1 VGRVAAAD
9 PRVGSQFAGYRIV
22 GLVGRGATS
31 SVYRAV
37 ELRLERE
44 VALKL
49 LSPELS
55 EDRRF
60 ERRFL
65 RESKL
70 AASLEHP
77 NVIPIFAAGQVED
90 QLYIAMRLI
99 EGGDLKTLLD
109 EHRRLPKERA
119 LALCAQLASALDAAH
134 TSGLV
139 HRDVKPSNVLL
150 ERDAARKEHAFL
162 ADFGLTKAVA
172 ATRASTQTGRMIG
185 TIDYMAPEQIRGD
198 DVDGRADLYSLGCL
212 LYECLVGEPPF
223 TRGSEVA
230 TLYAHLH
237 DAPPRAS
244 EQLPVLPPALDDVF
258 ARALAKEPAQRYE
271 TCGELVAAARTALGL
286 PEHETGAW
294 RLRPRRRWLVLAVA
308 GIAVAAAAATALALA
323 VGGGGHAV
331 AATHYRVSLPGYR
344 VTASERVPGGAP
356 GAYLPFVGLYAAVDD
371 GTGPAASKQSA
382 KATGEIVFRF
392 DSDQFEAGGGD
403 FSGAAPGS
411 VLGYVVDWNT
421 SGGTF
426 VQLPVTKS
434 GLTDGN
440 SIHAEIALPAEYRSI
455 GRYIPLAI
463 HQEPNE
469 VTATVNLQEVV
480 RKIHAAGADTRSA
493 KYVGLYLNA
502 NGARNPFKRT
512 SFTDT
517 VTTRPCADPA
527 CKTLGP
533 EASDTIRIELPQD
546 LKVQAA
552 SHALYGQPVTFA
564 GTGVPGRLITIAYTG
579 KPGSAP
585 PCTPSTVRPHRCGPK
600 LGPAWIGDDAYS
612 TSVRADGSWSLA
624 VPLTPA
630 YGDGFGPS
638 GRYSA
643 IQWSDES
650 LRGGPLFGGA
660 YSVIQEAPRNTVVA
674 LAKPGLT
681 LERRGNQ
688 LAVGISVKGGD
699 GLVSYLLRWHSRD
712 LAAGRLT
719 RAGTAT
725 ELVPLPAGEGPI
737 EVTVSAPG
745 TRAASM
751 SKLFLR

>member
-150 ERDAARKEHAFL
+150 ERDSARKEHAFL
-162 ADFGLTKAVA
+162 ADFGLTKAAA

-258 ARALAKEPAQRYE
+258 ARALAKEPARRYE

-286 PEHETGAW
+286 PEHDTGAW
-294 RLRPRRRWLVLAVA
+294 SLRPRRRRIVLAVA

-331 AATHYRVSLPGYR
+331 AATHHRVSLPGYR
-344 VTASERVPGGAP
+344 VTATERITSGAP
-356 GAYLPFVGLYAAVDD
+356 GAYPIVGLYAAVDD
-371 GTGPAASKQSA
+371 GKGPVTANQSA
-382 KATGEIVFRF
+382 RPTGEIVFRF
-392 DSDQFEAGGGD
+392 DVDQFEATGGD
-403 FSGAAPGS
+403 IAGAAPGAT
-411 VLGYVVDWNT
+411 LGYVVSWVT

-426 VQLPVTKS
+426 VQLPVRKS
-434 GLTDGN
+434 GLTDGDVV
-440 SIHAEIALPAEYRSI
+440 HATVELPADYRPL
-455 GRYIPLAI
+455 GPTIPLNLRLGPG
-463 HQEPNE
+463 EL
-469 VTATVNLQEVV
+469 VATLPLQDVV
-480 RKIHAAGADTRSA
+480 RKTRAIGGSTKSS
-493 KYVGLYLNA
+493 KYTGLFLVDS
-502 NGARNPFKRT
+502 ARNPFEATR
-512 SFTDT
+512 FTAS
-517 VTTRPCADPA
+517 VSARPCSNVD
-527 CKTLGP
+527 CSTLGP
-533 EASDTIRIELPQD
+533 PASDAIYVALPQE
-546 LKVQAA
+546 LSV
-552 SHALYGQPVTFA
+552 HAPARAFYGQPATFS
-564 GTGVPGRLITIAYTG
+564 GTGIPGKTVNIVYTG

-585 PCTPSTVRPHRCGPK
+585 ACTPSTVRPHRCGPR
-600 LGPAWIGDDAYS
+600 LGPAWIGDDNFR
-612 TSVRADGSWSLA
+612 TTVRSDGSWSLA
-624 VPLTPA
+624 LPLTPA
-630 YGDGFGPS
+630 SGDGFGPA

-643 IQWSDES
+643 VEWSDES
-650 LRGGPLFGGA
+650 LVGGALFGGDS
-660 YSVIQEAPRNTVVA
+660 SVIQEAAQNTVVA
-674 LAKPGLT
+674 LAKPSLT

-699 GLVSYLLRWHSRD
+699 SLVSYRLRWRGRD

-737 EVTVSAPG
+737 EVIVSAPG